1 MPLALFALLP
11 SLLLLAAALFIS
23 TLGAR
28 LQQAQ
33 AAWAGALASVLAL
46 GSIVALWPR
55 VAAGQ
60 RLDLTYTSL
69 LPGLAFGY
77 ALDALSLFFACGLLA
92 LATVTFTG
100 MALDPTP
107 SRAPVRLHVAALAL
121 LLAGL
126 QACFAGNLLLLYGS
140 IEGAN
145 LAAFVLF
152 TCGSRRRA
160 ERAARWAL
168 VIHISGL
175 GLLAAALLILHS
187 SGTAELTAVP
197 AETFGPGIMALMLA
211 AGVVRLAAPAA
222 LAWARLP
229 PDRAKGDHGTRGIL
243 ALALGAGATTLG
255 LYLVAR
261 MLALV
266 QAVLPHP
273 GLRVALLT
281 AGMILAAVGLWMAL
295 SATASETL
303 VGGVLLGQ
311 GGLVLAAWAL
321 PVPLALYAGLVGCLQ
336 TLWLAATGLLLAD
349 RRGGG
354 PVSRVLP
361 GVLILGMAAGLPGS
375 LGFLANLLAVQS
387 ALASGG
393 AYRLAAAGI
402 LLLAILL
409 AGATLGTGRRLRGTG
424 PGAAGQSM
432 ERLMVILSAAALL
445 AATFPQW
452 GLAPLPPTAAA
463 MARSTASAL
472 LLGPL
477 EVRAVAGA
485 WPAGLIGLLL
495 LGAGLLAAAG
505 RRTPAWRRVRFR
517 VAQREA
523 GSTPTRLPSLGDWV
537 WPVEWSAWI
546 TRWRSLGSWGLAAL
560 LMYVVLRR

>member
-1 MPLALFALLP
+1 MTLALFALLP
-11 SLLLLAAALFIS
+11 SLLLLAAALFTA

-28 LQQAQ
+28 LKPARV
-33 AAWAGALASVLAL
+33 AWVGSIASALAL

-55 VAAGQ
+55 VAVGQ
-60 RLDLTYTSL
+60 RLDFTYASL

-77 ALDALSLFFACGLLA
+77 SLDALSLFFACGLLS
-92 LATVTFTG
+92 LATVTFVG
-100 MALDPTP
+100 MALDPAP
-107 SRAPVRLHVAALAL
+107 SRAPVRLHAAALAL

-160 ERAARWAL
+160 ARAARWAL

-175 GLLAAALLILHS
+175 GLLAAALLILHN
-187 SGTAELTAVP
+187 SGTVELTAIP
-197 AETFGPGIMALMLA
+197 AETFGAGIMALMLA

-229 PDRAKGDHGTRGIL
+229 PDRAKDDHGTRGIL
-243 ALALGAGATTLG
+243 ALGLGAGAITLG

-261 MLALV
+261 VLALV
-266 QAVLPHP
+266 QAALPHP
-273 GLRVALLT
+273 GLRAAMCA
-281 AGMILAAVGLWMAL
+281 AGLILAAVGLWMAR
-295 SATASETL
+295 SAAARETL

-311 GGLVLAAWAL
+311 GGLVFATWAL

-336 TLWLAATGLLLAD
+336 ILWLAATGLLLAD

-354 PVSRVLP
+354 SVSGVLP
-361 GVLILGMAAGLPGS
+361 GVLVLGMAAGLPGS
-375 LGFLANLLAVQS
+375 LGFLANLLGVQS

-402 LLLAILL
+402 LLLAVLL
-409 AGATLGTGRRLRGTG
+409 AAATLATGWRLRG
-424 PGAAGQSM
+424 GAPAVAARSI
-432 ERLMVILSAAALL
+432 EVLVVILSGAALL
-445 AATFPQW
+445 AATFPRW
-452 GLAPLPPTAAA
+452 GLAPLRPAAA
-463 MARSTASAL
+463 VLARSTATAL
-472 LLGPL
+472 SLGGL

-485 WPAGLIGLLL
+485 WPAGLIGLLVLAGSL
-495 LGAGLLAAAG
+495 LTVAGKRA
-505 RRTPAWRRVRFR
+505 RAWRRVRFR
-517 VAQREA
+517 VARREGRA
-523 GSTPTRLPSLGDWV
+523 MPTRRPSLGGWV
-537 WPVEWSAWI
+537 WPVEWSAWL
-546 TRWRSLGSWGLAAL
+546 TRWRSLGSWGLATL
-560 LMYVVLRR
+560 LVYLVLRR